1 MKLRKITKL
10 KIFIEKELEK
20 LVTIIIS
27 PCDIALNIGKN
38 LGDYSPL
45 HFDKKEKGQNEHRKG
60 KQKRPVELI
69 FF

>member
-27 PCDIALNIGKN
+27 LCDIALNIGKN
-38 LGDYSPL
+38 RGDYSPL
-45 HFDKKEKGQNEHRKG
+45 HFEKKEKRAE
-60 KQKRPVELI
+60 
-69 FF
+69 

>member
-27 PCDIALNIGKN
+27 LCDIALNIGKN
-38 LGDYSPL
+38 LDDYSPL
-45 HFDKKEKGQNEHRKG
+45 HFEKKEKRAE
-60 KQKRPVELI
+60 
-69 FF
+69 

>member
-27 PCDIALNIGKN
+27 LCDIALNTGRN
-38 LGDYSPL
+38 LGDYSSL
-45 HFDKKEKGQNEHRKG
+45 FFNKEKRAE
-60 KQKRPVELI
+60 
-69 FF
+69 